1 MSAKQA
7 VGAGYDEIQHINM
20 VFLNFLAGDREDTRQ
35 QIRFTLYGTEGGK
48 LDLGSPE
55 VEGFI
60 AMLKEAGVVI
70 DPTAAIFH
78 SMLTH
83 LPGQP
88 DPTFA
93 AVAEHLPLSVRR
105 GLYTP
110 AFEIGE
116 ERVADWAATAVRQAE
131 MVKKLHD
138 SGVQLVAGTDD
149 MPAFTLHRELELYND
164 YGIPNADVLRIAT
177 LDSARVLGVD
187 GDIGSIEPGKAADLV
202 LLDGNPLD
210 DISAVRRAVLVMKG
224 GALYRPED
232 LYRAVGVEPFLP
244 SVDL

>member
-1 MSAKQA
+1 
-7 VGAGYDEIQHINM
+7 
-20 VFLNFLAGDREDTRQ
+20 
-35 QIRFTLYGTEGGK
+35 
-48 LDLGSPE
+48 
-55 VEGFI
+55 
-60 AMLKEAGVVI
+60 MLI
-70 DPTAAIFH
+70 
-78 SMLTH
+78 H

-116 ERVADWAATAVRQAE
+116 ERVADWAATAVSQAR

-138 SGVQLVAGTDD
+138 SGIQLVAGSDD
-149 MPAFTLHRELELYND
+149 MPAFTMHRELELYSS

-187 GDIGSIEPGKAADLV
+187 GDAGSIEPGKAADLV
-202 LLDGNPLD
+202 LLDGNPLE
-210 DISAVRRAVLVMKG
+210 DISAVRRGVLVMKG
-224 GALYRPED
+224 GSLYRPED

-244 SVDL
+244 SVDLSRGAAEL